1 MLITDRRGEKQ
12 KNIYIKC
19 LSEDCCNKRGVWG
32 GGMMNQNLCFTSNNV
47 QNAFLNVSKQYGVLL
62 VSDVLRQMVRNV
74 CPVVSLFNANV
85 YGASYVYCKY
95 MNGT

>member
-1 MLITDRRGEKQ
+1 
-12 KNIYIKC
+12 
-19 LSEDCCNKRGVWG
+19 
-32 GGMMNQNLCFTSNNV
+32 MMNQNLCFTSNNV